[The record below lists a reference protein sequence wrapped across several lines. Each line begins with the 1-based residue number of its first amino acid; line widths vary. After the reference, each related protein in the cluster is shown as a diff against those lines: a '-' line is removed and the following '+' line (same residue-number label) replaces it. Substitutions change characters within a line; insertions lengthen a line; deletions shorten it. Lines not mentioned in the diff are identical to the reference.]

1 MRLRKEVRA
10 QRQKLKRTIIFEK
23 EILDWLDWKIK
34 NFRAKGKMIDASIY
48 LNKILNRFY
57 EADKLEMYGEE
68 INVDQIIDET
78 MSKIFNR

>member
-34 NFRAKGKMIDASIY
+34 NFRAKGEMIDASIY

-57 EADKLEMYGEE
+57 EADKLEMFGEE